1 MNASELEQLVIE
13 LQTKLAFQ
21 EDSIEELN
29 GVIVRQD
36 KTLYRL
42 EKRVTELLEKVKDI
56 APADPEEHRDPADEI
71 PPHY

>member
-1 MNASELEQLVIE
+1 MNATELEQLVIE

-21 EDSIEELN
+21 EDAVDELN

-36 KTLYRL
+36 KLLYQL
-42 EKRVTELLEKVKDI
+42 EKQVALLLEKVKEF
-56 APADPEEHRDPADEI
+56 ALADSGEGTDPADEK